1 MSVQNLG
8 FKIAV
13 DPELC
18 QNEAVDDLKEIRE
31 NLYAV
36 G

>member
-1 MSVQNLG
+1 MSVQNLW
-8 FKIAV
+8 FEIAV

-18 QNEAVDDLKEIRE
+18 QNEAVDDLKEIRK
-31 NLYAV
+31 NIYAV

>member
-1 MSVQNLG
+1 MSFQNLW
-8 FKIAV
+8 FEIAV

-18 QNEAVDDLKEIRE
+18 QNEAVDDLKEIHE
-31 NLYAV
+31 NIYAV

>member
-1 MSVQNLG
+1 MSFQNLW
-8 FKIAV
+8 FEIAV

-31 NLYAV
+31 NIYAV